1 MLPRMDLGTEGGSIA
16 LFTHSHSYN
25 IQQSQQISQMD
36 IFGNT
41 SHINIKHSHYHKNFH
56 SFST

>member
-1 MLPRMDLGTEGGSIA
+1 MLPRMDLETEAGSIA
-16 LFTHSHSYN
+16 LFTHSLSYN

-41 SHINIKHSHYHKNFH
+41 SHCNIKHSHYHKTLR
-56 SFST
+56 SFLT

>member
-1 MLPRMDLGTEGGSIA
+1 MDLGAEGGSIA
-16 LFTHSHSYN
+16 FFIYSHSYN

-41 SHINIKHSHYHKNFH
+41 SHINIKNIHTIINFSIHS
-56 SFST
+56 